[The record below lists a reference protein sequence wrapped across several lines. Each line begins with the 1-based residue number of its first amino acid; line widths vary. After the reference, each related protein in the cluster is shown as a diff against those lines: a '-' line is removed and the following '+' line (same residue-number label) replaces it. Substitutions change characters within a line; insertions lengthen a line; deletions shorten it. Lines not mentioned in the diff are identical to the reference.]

1 MKKIKYILTTSALGL
16 ASLFAYANNLESQIQ
31 RYEQANFAVNY
42 HGDVGSFLQL
52 LSAKLGI
59 GYYSENIN
67 PLAKVKI
74 KQDKDKN
81 LSSLIEQLN
90 SQLAE
95 QHVLLNS
102 FNDKVTL
109 ALVSKN
115 RQVLQVPQ
123 YIGEINF
130 NDVSLNSE
138 LAESI
143 DVVGSIRSHSDA
155 ASTTGNNSLSSE
167 RETLKMQEEK
177 MNSIVALSQDEKLMA
192 KYKRKPPQ
200 YKIEN
205 QEAVKLETIRSTKI
219 STFLVFQDGVN
230 AEDYQIEGKFQ
241 DIAKLGN
248 LVAILHRQKE
258 PPKTVKIS
266 KGSQEAVIRKVN

>member
-1 MKKIKYILTTSALGL
+1 MKTIKSILVTSILGL
-16 ASLFAYANNLESQIQ
+16 TSLFAYANNIESQIQ

-42 HGDVGSFLQL
+42 QGEIGSFLQL

-59 GYYSENIN
+59 SYYSENIN

-95 QHVLLNS
+95 QHILLNT

-115 RQVLQVPQ
+115 RLVLQVPQ
-123 YIGEINF
+123 YIGKINF
-130 NDVSLNSE
+130 NNVSLNSE
-138 LAESI
+138 PTESI
-143 DVVGSIRSHSDA
+143 DVVGNTQSHSDA
-155 ASTTGNNSLSSE
+155 ASTDENNSSLLE
-167 RETLKMQEEK
+167 KATLKIQEEK

-200 YKIEN
+200 YRIEN
-205 QEAVKLETIRSTKI
+205 QESVKLEAIRSTKI

-258 PPKTVKIS
+258 PPSTIKIS
-266 KGSQEAVIRKVN
+266 NDNKEALIRKIN